1 MFERSQLLTRDE
13 EVVLITRA
21 QVASALEAATDELH
35 FRLGYAP
42 SLDQIACHTNLVR
55 TPPACAPEPRAC
67 GPPVGVLSHAPAPG

>member
-35 FRLGYAP
+35 HKLGNAP
-42 SLDQIACHTNLVR
+42 SLDQIAVHTSLVR
-55 TPPACAPEPRAC
+55 TLPPGPRFTHEALR
-67 GPPVGVLSHAPAPG
+67 GRPFHRPA